1 MDKRSQNKFNMF
13 KVVRQWCLEHEDKF
27 TALPGYTE
35 TFTQFSTTIDE
46 IATLDLAKTT
56 VIKGVTITKGE
67 ARTSLEEGMMQMS
80 RIMKVYATFNNNQ
93 VLLNEIDFTASQLR
107 RSSEQLLIVRASKMM
122 EHANAIQPT
131 AEALGLTVDR
141 AVALQNAIDTFKE
154 KQTTVRSAIVNRR
167 DAGEQIEAHID
178 EANDILKGK
187 LDLLM
192 ELSQNTYPELY
203 NQYKASREIINR

>member
-1 MDKRSQNKFNMF
+1 MRLLQ
-13 KVVRQWCLEHEDKF
+13 
-27 TALPGYTE
+27 G
-35 TFTQFSTTIDE
+35 I
-46 IATLDLAKTT
+46 
-56 VIKGVTITKGE
+56 
-67 ARTSLEEGMMQMS
+67 
-80 RIMKVYATFNNNQ
+80 
-93 VLLNEIDFTASQLR
+93 LLNEIDFTASQLR